1 MELTVLNQLG
11 EWNPQLFRELKGRLR
26 PRNIVLAVA
35 ISLIG
40 QLLLLM
46 NFASQ
51 LPVPKLNDVNVIG
64 NRYCTGTRQTY
75 PPRTCLLDGLGGFV
89 INWPLWWKDVFVW
102 LSIIGIFVLLVG
114 GIYMLIT
121 DLAKEER
128 RGTLNFLRLSPQS
141 SLSILTGKML
151 GVPILL
157 YLIGALAFPLHLVA
171 GLSGQISLG
180 LMLGYYAVFGASC
193 CFFYSL
199 ALLFGL
205 VGKWLAGF
213 QAWLGS
219 GVLLI
224 FLYPMTLMLLNSAD
238 STHSPFDWLML
249 FNPEMVLPYLIG
261 SHSLDADSINNSA
274 SRFRDLLFFYLPVG
288 SSIGSL
294 VGLMVLNY
302 GLWTYGVWQGLK
314 RCFHNPNGTLLGKQ
328 QSYWL
333 TAGFE
338 AIILGFALNPEV
350 GSWRSY
356 PKAVFENFQIVL
368 VFNLVLFLGLL
379 AALLP
384 QRQAMQDWARYRH
397 KMGSSRK
404 RSVMQDLIWGEKSPG
419 LVAVVLNLAIASSIL
434 LPWIVLWTPSEYKI
448 PSLWGLVVSMSM
460 MLVYAVIAQMMLL
473 MKTPKRAVWATA
485 SVGGLIALPPI
496 IFGFL
501 MITPESSPIVWLFS
515 AFPWA
520 SLEYAT
526 GINVF
531 LAVISQSLA
540 FGLLSL
546 QLKRQLQKAGES
558 STKALLSGRSSVAMK

>member
-26 PRNIVLAVA
+26 PRNIVLTVA

-46 NFASQ
+46 SFASQ
-51 LPVPKLNDVNVIG
+51 LPVPKPNDVNVIAS
-64 NRYCTGTRQTY
+64 RYCTGTRPVY
-75 PPRTCLLDGLGGFV
+75 SSPNCLLDGLGGFI

-102 LSIIGIFVLLVG
+102 LTIIGLFALLVG
-114 GIYMLIT
+114 GIYMLIS

-141 SLSILTGKML
+141 SLSILMGKML

-157 YLIGALAFPLHLVA
+157 YLIGALAFPLHLAA
-171 GLSGQISLG
+171 GLSGQIPLS
-180 LMLGYYAVFGASC
+180 LMLAYYSVLSASC
-193 CFFYSL
+193 CFFFSV
-199 ALLFGL
+199 ALLFSL
-205 VGKWLAGF
+205 VGKWLGGF
-213 QAWLGS
+213 QSWLGS
-219 GVLLI
+219 GVLLM
-224 FLYPMTLMLLNSAD
+224 FLYPMTLMLLSNAD
-238 STHSPFDWLML
+238 ITHSPFDWLML

-261 SHSLDADSINNSA
+261 SHSLDAATTATSGSN
-274 SRFRDLLFFYLPVG
+274 FRDLLFFYLPVG
-288 SSIGSL
+288 SSIWSL

-302 GLWTYGVWQGLK
+302 GLGTYAVWQGLK

-356 PKAVFENFQIVL
+356 PKGVFENFQIVM
-368 VFNLVLFLGLL
+368 VFNLLLFLGLL

-397 KMGSSRK
+397 KLGSSRK
-404 RSVMQDLIWGEKSPG
+404 RSIMQDLIWGEKSPG

-434 LPWIVLWTPSEYKI
+434 LPWIVLGIPGEYKI
-448 PSLWGLVVSMSM
+448 LALWGLSVSTSI
-460 MLVYAVIAQMMLL
+460 MLVYAIVAQLMLL
-473 MKTPKRAVWATA
+473 MKTPKRAVWASA

-501 MITPESSPIVWLFS
+501 MMTPESRPIVWLFS

-520 SLEYAT
+520 GLEHVT
-526 GINVF
+526 GINIF